1 MERFAHFD
9 KTDFPIIRIK
19 FNSGINNIKEYHQ
32 FERDWLSC
40 YMNNKEFVFLFDT
53 TNVGYVNPL
62 YAYNL
67 SNFIYKLKNELKSNL
82 LKYSIIKVSNWYVKH
97 LLNITF
103 LIQSPVAPVYL
114 VEENINMDELH
125 NDIENK
131 NIIKDENIFFI
142 NND

>member
-1 MERFAHFD
+1 MNRFANFD
-9 KTDFPIIRIK
+9 KTKFPIINVK
-19 FNSGINNIKEYHQ
+19 FNNTINDVKEYQQ
-32 FERDWLSC
+32 FERDWLCC
-40 YMNNKEFVFLFDT
+40 YMENKEFVFLFDT
-53 TNVGYVNPL
+53 TDVGYVNPL
-62 YAYNL
+62 YTYNL
-67 SNFIYKLKNELKSNL
+67 SNFIHKLKNELKSKL

-114 VEENINMDELH
+114 VEENINMDELY

>member
-1 MERFAHFD
+1 MNRFAYFD
-9 KTDFPIIRIK
+9 RTEFPIIRIK
-19 FNSGINNIKEYHQ
+19 FNETINNVKEYYQ
-32 FERDWLSC
+32 FERDWLSS
-40 YMNNKEFVFLFDT
+40 YMENKEFVFLFDT

-67 SNFIYKLKNELKSNL
+67 SNFIYKIKNELKSKL

-114 VEENINMDELH
+114 VEENIDMNNLYE
-125 NDIENK
+125 DIENK
-131 NIIKDENIFFI
+131 KIIKDENIFFI